1 MNETFDCVSRDI
13 LVPWNIS
20 LLINHV
26 LDRSYNKDIKAAGRL
41 LPVGGRGG
49 GGHFV
54 EGFIIKILFAY
65 EDHGRKGV
73 RYLWGGGGALK
84 INFIKV

>member
-1 MNETFDCVSRDI
+1 MNETFDCVSRD
-13 LVPWNIS
+13 IS

-41 LPVGGRGG
+41 LPLGG
-49 GGHFV
+49 GGH
-54 EGFIIKILFAY
+54 
-65 EDHGRKGV
+65 
-73 RYLWGGGGALK
+73 GGGALK

>member
-1 MNETFDCVSRDI
+1 MNEPFDCVSRDI
-13 LVPWNIS
+13 LVTGNIS

-41 LPVGGRGG
+41 LPVRGRGWG

-54 EGFIIKILFAY
+54 EGFIVTPDWF
-65 EDHGRKGV
+65 
-73 RYLWGGGGALK
+73 
-84 INFIKV
+84 